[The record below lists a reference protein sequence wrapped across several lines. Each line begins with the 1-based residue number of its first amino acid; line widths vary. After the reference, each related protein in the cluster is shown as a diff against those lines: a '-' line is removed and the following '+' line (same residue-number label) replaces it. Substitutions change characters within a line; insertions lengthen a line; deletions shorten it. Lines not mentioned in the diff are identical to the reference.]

1 MVSFDSSKKIN
12 LIKEVR
18 GLLNLGLKE
27 AKELVEKAPCEIM
40 KNIKKEDVK
49 GIKEKLEALG
59 AKLELE

>member
-1 MVSFDSSKKIN
+1 MVSFDASKKIS

-27 AKELVEKAPCEIM
+27 AKELVEKTPCEIL
-40 KNIKKEDVK
+40 KNIKKEEVN

>member
-1 MVSFDSSKKIN
+1 MVSFDSSKKIA

-27 AKELVEKAPCEIM
+27 AKELVEKAPVEIM
-40 KNIKKEDVK
+40 KGVKKEDVN
-49 GIKEKLEALG
+49 GIKEKLEGIG

>member
-1 MVSFDSSKKIN
+1 MVSFDASKKIS

-27 AKELVEKAPCEIM
+27 AKELVEKTPCEIL
-40 KNIKKEDVK
+40 KNIKKEEVN

-59 AKLELE
+59 AKLEVE

>member
-1 MVSFDSSKKIN
+1 MVSFDASKKIA

-27 AKELVEKAPCEIM
+27 AKELVEKTPVEIL
-40 KNIKKEDVK
+40 KNVKKEDINA
-49 GIKEKLEALG
+49 IKEKLEGNG